1 MNHNMRFGAYYQAEV
16 DPALTWYFVAIL
28 RSFEHIAFDRT
39 KDAQTGTFEFFVPYD
54 TECYFKD
61 IMAHFEREHIVSN
74 LRTLDN
80 RLIVDESL

>member
-39 KDAQTGTFEFFVPYD
+39 KDVETGTFEFFVPID
-54 TECYFKD
+54 TEHFFND
-61 IMAHFEREHIVSN
+61 IMLHFQQEAIVTN
-74 LRTLDN
+74 LRKLTN
-80 RLIVDESL
+80 RLIDEPL